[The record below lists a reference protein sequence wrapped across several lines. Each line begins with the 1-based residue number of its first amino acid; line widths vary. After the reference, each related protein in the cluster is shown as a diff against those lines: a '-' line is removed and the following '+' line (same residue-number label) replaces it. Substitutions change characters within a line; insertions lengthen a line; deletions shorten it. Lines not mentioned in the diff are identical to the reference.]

1 MSEDMQASSGIQA
14 TPASAGRVRVMLVDD
29 HPVLRAGVATL
40 LRAAPDLVVVGEA
53 ADGARAVQMAKEL
66 SPDVVVMDVSL
77 PELGGAEATK
87 QILAAD
93 PAPRVLVLSVHE
105 ETGLVQSLLDAGAS
119 GYLLKRSAGEELVRA
134 IRAIAV
140 RQRYIDP
147 ALSGM
152 NLVPRNSAPKPPGRT
167 RVSLSQREAEVIR
180 LLALGHTSKEIA
192 GALGL
197 SPRTLET
204 YRQRAMSKLHL
215 QTRAELIRYAAC
227 SGWLRDS

>member
-1 MSEDMQASSGIQA
+1 MQAISGVQT
-14 TPASAGRVRVMLVDD
+14 TPASARRVRVMLVDD

-40 LRAAPDLVVVGEA
+40 LRAAPDLALVGEA
-53 ADGARAVQMAKEL
+53 ADGTRAVQMAKEL
-66 SPDVVVMDVSL
+66 SPDVIVMDVSL
-77 PELGGAEATK
+77 PELGGAQATK
-87 QILAAD
+87 QILADD

-140 RQRYIDP
+140 KQRYIDP
-147 ALSGM
+147 ALRGL
-152 NLVPRNSAPKPPGRT
+152 NLVAGNPTKSSDRT
-167 RVSLSQREAEVIR
+167 RVSLSQREAEVMR

-192 GALGL
+192 QSLGL

-215 QTRAELIRYAAC
+215 NSRAELIRYAAGA
-227 SGWLRDS
+227 GWLRDS

>member
-1 MSEDMQASSGIQA
+1 MQAISGVQT
-14 TPASAGRVRVMLVDD
+14 TPASARRVRVMLVDD

-40 LRAAPDLVVVGEA
+40 LRAAPDLALVGEA
-53 ADGARAVQMAKEL
+53 ADGTRAVQMAKEL
-66 SPDVVVMDVSL
+66 SPDVIVMDVSL
-77 PELGGAEATK
+77 PELSGAQATK
-87 QILAAD
+87 QILADD

-105 ETGLVQSLLDAGAS
+105 ETVLVQSLLDAGAS

-140 RQRYIDP
+140 KQHYIDP
-147 ALSGM
+147 ALRGM
-152 NLVPRNSAPKPPGRT
+152 NLVAGNPTKSSDRT
-167 RVSLSQREAEVIR
+167 RVSLSLSQREAEVMR

-192 GALGL
+192 QSLGL

-215 QTRAELIRYAAC
+215 NSRAELIRYAARA
-227 SGWLRDS
+227 GWLRDS